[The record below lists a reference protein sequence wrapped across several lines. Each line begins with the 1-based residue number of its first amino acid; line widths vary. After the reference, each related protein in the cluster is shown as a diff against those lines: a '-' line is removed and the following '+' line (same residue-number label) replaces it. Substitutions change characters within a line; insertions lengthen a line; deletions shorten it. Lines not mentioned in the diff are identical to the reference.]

1 MTKEIKAPAKINL
14 FLDITGKTDN
24 GYHRLFMIMQTVD
37 LYDCIKVT
45 KTAGRIITK
54 CSDPDIPTG
63 KKNTVH
69 KAAELFFEYT
79 KIKGGVKI
87 EIEKNIPTEAG
98 LAGGSSDAAAVLKAM
113 NELYETNLTEQ
124 TLCEL
129 GLKVGSDVPFCLI
142 GGTCLVQNTG
152 GIISRLKPLDDCKIV
167 LVKPDCNISTAKAYE
182 EADNTYLYHPDCI
195 KMLDSCEIG
204 YFDNICKYAGNIFE
218 QVVEVPERV
227 EIKQIMRENGAVL
240 SQMSGSGPTVFG
252 IFKKEKDAEAA
263 ADLLKKRFDK
273 VYITKP
279 I

>member
-1 MTKEIKAPAKINL
+1 
-14 FLDITGKTDN
+14 
-24 GYHRLFMIMQTVD
+24 
-37 LYDCIKVT
+37 
-45 KTAGRIITK
+45 
-54 CSDPDIPTG
+54 
-63 KKNTVH
+63 
-69 KAAELFFEYT
+69 
-79 KIKGGVKI
+79 
-87 EIEKNIPTEAG
+87 
-98 LAGGSSDAAAVLKAM
+98 M
-113 NELYETNLTEQ
+113 NELFETNLTEQ

-152 GIISRLKPLDDCKIV
+152 GIISRLKPLDNCTIV

-195 KMLDSCEIG
+195 KMLDSCESG
-204 YFDNICKYAGNIFE
+204 DFDNICKYAGNIFE

-252 IFKKEKDAEAA
+252 IFKKEKDAEDA